1 MSRFF
6 PPKPRATPIVA
17 IAVAAATGLAA
28 GATALHRLRARGE
41 DLIHLGQL
49 PQINAGRPVG
59 ELFLLPHWQEHPG
72 DALWR
77 PIPKVLWTL
86 TGSESAWVPA
96 LTILGAAAIAA
107 LLTWFLAVRCRLP
120 PVVAAM
126 AGLLPVF
133 HPLAADV
140 LLPWVGQMDLLAGAG
155 LLAALALLSSS
166 SLGLAILGAGCFAV
180 GLLCKESVLP
190 GLAALPI
197 AAATLAPDRREAV
210 RRAVRAFLLL
220 GVVVGLWFAVRAWLL
235 PGGEALGSGGG
246 WYREGERRLSPLELL
261 GRYFAAFF
269 DPRTPQTD
277 YSFLKQPGSSAGMFP
292 VIGAL
297 GLTGVILGS
306 GVLLRWNTPLPHG
319 PVESEESESN
329 RPPEPVGFPQ
339 WRMAVALVWI
349 VLFLIPYLQLVP
361 IGALWAG
368 RFAFLSLIGLAW
380 LIAEIIAMLHGSK
393 RAAAIAILFGVL
405 LIGAAQIN
413 RRAPDWSDAVG
424 LWSSEVRRRPDHA
437 FAWSNLGVTLQ
448 YDNDPTAALEAARHA
463 TELFPTYGE
472 SWLTRGRMERA
483 VGDHVAGRKSYYRA
497 EELLGDHLDLQ
508 LEIARLDAAEGY
520 FDVALARLEA
530 MAHKGQGNPE
540 YEELIDRV
548 RQDLRV
554 RRQPEAAAEK
564 SIE

>member
-41 DLIHLGQL
+41 DLILDDAIHLGQL

-180 GLLCKESVLP
+180 GLLCKESALP

-246 WYREGERRLSPLELL
+246 WYREGERRLSMLELL
-261 GRYFAAFF
+261 GRYFAALF

-277 YSFLKQPGSSAGMFP
+277 YSFLKQPGTSAGVFP
-292 VIGAL
+292 VIGAVGLL
-297 GLTGVILGS
+297 GIVPGS
-306 GVLLRWNTPLPHG
+306 LLLLRRGELASRAQASTAEDEMTPR
-319 PVESEESESN
+319 E
-329 RPPEPVGFPQ
+329 
-339 WRMAVALVWI
+339 WRMVAAMLWI
-349 VLFLIPYLQLVP
+349 VLFLALYLQIVP

-368 RFAFLSLIGLAW
+368 RFCFLSLIGFGW
-380 LIAEIIAMLHGSK
+380 LIAEIIGLLHGRS
-393 RAAAIAILFGVL
+393 RTVAMALFGTVL
-405 LIGAAQIN
+405 LIGFVQIN
-413 RRAPDWSDAVG
+413 RRAPDWSDAVD
-424 LWSSEVRRRPDHA
+424 LWSSEVRRRPLHA